1 MTTETVLTNEHGNV
15 ITLAVVTTTE
25 RREVRIPYDVV
36 DRGMDSVISALRE
49 KGLPL
54 PSNPV
59 LTKAEDNT
67 YMLHEAPAFG

>member
-1 MTTETVLTNEHGNV
+1 MTTETVLTNEQEV

-25 RREVRIPYDVV
+25 RKEIRIPYEVV
-36 DRGMDSVISALRE
+36 NRGMDSVISVLRE

-59 LTKAEDNT
+59 LTRAEDNT